1 MGTPR
6 YFTDSQTLKELQFPE
21 ILEQLASFTHSESAK
36 ALAIKLKP
44 SNRHNNI
51 EFELIQTRQRLSLT
65 QQRRTVPGTEFDELT
80 KELALLKLHDA
91 VLNLEGVLRI
101 YSASDLVNQWL
112 RFFEEINT
120 VPQLSE
126 VFSRCYFSEEIKQH
140 ISSVVDVKITK
151 NIKDDATKELFEIRS
166 SIKSVRQKINR
177 NFERE
182 MRKLLKEGW
191 LGDTQ
196 ETFLGDR
203 RVLTVQSGFK
213 RRVLGTVV
221 GTSKTGSLTY
231 IEPQVNQELNHELD
245 CLLDDERKE
254 IYRILRTLS
263 QHLRAYL
270 GLIQSYQEALVS
282 FDFITAKAR
291 LAASMEASLPA
302 ISSTTTFEWKEAF
315 HPMLVATNRRI
326 GKPTV
331 AQHFSL
337 NEAQR
342 ILVISGPNAGGKSLT
357 LKTFGLLQCML
368 QSGLLIPVHQDSIA
382 CIFQQLFSDI
392 GDNQSIE
399 NELSTYSYRL
409 KRMKYFLEVS
419 NPKTVLLLDEFGS
432 GSDPELGAS
441 LAEVFFEEIYLKH
454 CFAMITTHYSAI
466 KVKASELP
474 NAVNGAMK
482 FDVKSLKPLY
492 ELVLGLPG
500 SSFTF
505 EVASINGIPKHMIH
519 EAKKKLSADTKRLN
533 QLLSSIQEE
542 KQYYQKMVQEHKNA
556 QERMQQE
563 LSRLKQ
569 LENDNRAKAK
579 QLSQQAEEQAKA
591 VQLGQ
596 KFEKYVNRYQPS
608 RKKQKENEALFEEIR
623 SFIVKARTLKPV
635 IKTKKPSV
643 KVAEKTT
650 IDYKIG
656 DKVKIQ
662 GSKQLGIIQA
672 IEKQKITVLVNS
684 LKMTLS
690 NDKITPFP

>member
-1 MGTPR
+1 M
-6 YFTDSQTLKELQFPE
+6 
-21 ILEQLASFTHSESAK
+21 
-36 ALAIKLKP
+36 
-44 SNRHNNI
+44 
-51 EFELIQTRQRLSLT
+51 LIT
-65 QQRRTVPGTEFDELT
+65 
-80 KELALLKLHDA
+80 
-91 VLNLEGVLRI
+91 
-101 YSASDLVNQWL
+101 
-112 RFFEEINT
+112 
-120 VPQLSE
+120 
-126 VFSRCYFSEEIKQH
+126 
-140 ISSVVDVKITK
+140 
-151 NIKDDATKELFEIRS
+151 
-166 SIKSVRQKINR
+166 
-177 NFERE
+177 
-182 MRKLLKEGW
+182 
-191 LGDTQ
+191 
-196 ETFLGDR
+196 
-203 RVLTVQSGFK
+203 
-213 RRVLGTVV
+213 
-221 GTSKTGSLTY
+221 
-231 IEPQVNQELNHELD
+231 
-245 CLLDDERKE
+245 
-254 IYRILRTLS
+254 
-263 QHLRAYL
+263 
-270 GLIQSYQEALVS
+270 
-282 FDFITAKAR
+282 
-291 LAASMEASLPA
+291 
-302 ISSTTTFEWKEAF
+302 
-315 HPMLVATNRRI
+315 TNRRI

-337 NEAQR
+337 HEAQR

-382 CIFQQLFSDI
+382 CIFQHLYSDI

-419 NPKTVLLLDEFGS
+419 NTKTVLLLDEFGS
-432 GSDPELGAS
+432 GSDPELGAA
-441 LAEVFFEEIYLKH
+441 LAEVFFEEIYQKC

-474 NAVNGAMK
+474 FAVNGAMK

-505 EVASINGIPKHMIH
+505 EVASINGIPKPLIS
-519 EAKKKLSADTKRLN
+519 EAKMKLSSDTKRLN

-556 QERMQQE
+556 QERMQHE

-569 LENDNRAKAK
+569 LENDNRNKAK

-591 VQLGQ
+591 LQLGQ
-596 KFEKYVNRYQPS
+596 KFDKYVSRYQPS

-623 SFIVKARTLKPV
+623 SFIVKTRTLKPV
-635 IKTKKPSV
+635 AKTKKPMV
-643 KVAEKTT
+643 KVVEKAT

-662 GSKQLGIIQA
+662 GSKQLGIITA

-690 NDKITPFP
+690 NDKLLPFP

>member
-6 YFTDSQTLKELQFPE
+6 YFTDIQTLKELQFPE
-21 ILEQLASFTHSESAK
+21 ILDQLANCAFSESAK
-36 ALAIKLKP
+36 NIARKLKP
-44 SNRHNNI
+44 SNKKKDI
-51 EFELIQTRQRLSLT
+51 EFQLRQTHQRISIT
-65 QQRRTVPGTEFDELT
+65 QQRRTVPSIEFDELT
-80 KELALLKLHDA
+80 KEITLLKLEDA
-91 VLNLEGVLRI
+91 VVSLEGVLRI
-101 YSASDLVNQWL
+101 YTASDLVNQWL
-112 RFFEEINT
+112 RFFEETN
-120 VPQLSE
+120 VFHELSD
-126 VFSRCYFSEEIKQH
+126 VFSTCYFSEDIKYH
-140 ISSVVDVKITK
+140 IASVIEVKNTK
-151 NIKDDATKELFEIRS
+151 NVKDDASKELLEIRN
-166 SIKSVRQKINR
+166 SIKSIRQKINR

-231 IEPQVNQELNHELD
+231 IEPQVNHELNHELD

-254 IYRILRTLS
+254 IYRILKTLS
-263 QHLRAYL
+263 QHLRGYQK
-270 GLIQSYQEALVS
+270 LIESYQNALVS

-291 LAASMEASLPA
+291 LASSMDATLPSITDA
-302 ISSTTTFEWKEAF
+302 CAFEWKDAL
-315 HPMLVATNRRI
+315 HPMLVETNRRL
-326 GKPTV
+326 GKSTV
-331 AQHFSL
+331 PQNFGL
-337 NEAQR
+337 FLEQR

-382 CIFQQLFSDI
+382 CIFQHLYSDI

-399 NELSTYSYRL
+399 NELSTYSSRL

-419 NPKTVLLLDEFGS
+419 NPQTVLLLDEFGS

-441 LAEVFFEEIYLKH
+441 LAEVFFEEMYRKQ
-454 CFAMITTHYSAI
+454 CFAMVTTHFAAI

-474 NAVNGAMK
+474 HAINGAMK

-492 ELVLGLPG
+492 ELVIGLPG

-505 EVASINGIPKHMIH
+505 EVASINGIPKHLIQ
-519 EAKKKLSADTKRLN
+519 AAQKKLSADTKRLN
-533 QLLSSIQEE
+533 QLLTSIQEE

-556 QERMQQE
+556 QERMLQE

-569 LENDNRAKAK
+569 LENDNRIKAK

-608 RKKQKENEALFEEIR
+608 RKKQKENETLFEEIR
-623 SFIVKARTLKPV
+623 SFIVKSRTLKPLT
-635 IKTKKPSV
+635 KTRKPSV
-643 KVAEKTT
+643 KVTEQTT
-650 IDYKIG
+650 INYQIG

-690 NDKITPFP
+690 NDKILPFP

>member
-1 MGTPR
+1 MGSPR
-6 YFTDSQTLKELQFPE
+6 YFTDIQTLKELQFHE
-21 ILEQLASFTHSESAK
+21 ILENLAALAHSDSAK
-36 ALAIKLKP
+36 GLALKLKP
-44 SNRHNNI
+44 SNQKTSI
-51 EFELIQTRQRLSLT
+51 EFQLEQTHQRLAIT
-65 QQRRTVPGTEFDELT
+65 QQRRTLPGIEFDEII
-80 KELALLKLHDA
+80 KEISLLKLEDA
-91 VLNLEGVLRI
+91 VLSLEGVMRI
-101 YSASDLVNQWL
+101 YAASNLVNQWL

-120 VPQLSE
+120 FPQLSE
-126 VFSRCYFSEEIKQH
+126 VFSRCYFSEDIQQH
-140 ISSVVDVKITK
+140 IASVIDVKITK
-151 NIKDDATKELFEIRS
+151 NVKDDATKELFNIRS
-166 SIKSVRQKINR
+166 SMRSVRQKINR
-177 NFERE
+177 NFDRE

-196 ETFLGDR
+196 ETFLGER
-203 RVLTVQSGFK
+203 RVLTVQSGYK

-231 IEPQVNQELNHELD
+231 IEPQVNRELNHELD

-282 FDFITAKAR
+282 FDFVTAKAR
-291 LAASMEASLPA
+291 LAALMEASLPA
-302 ISSTTTFEWKEAF
+302 ISNTTTFEWKEAF

-382 CIFQQLFSDI
+382 CIFQHLYSDI

-409 KRMKYFLEVS
+409 KRMKYFLEVA

-441 LAEVFFEEIYLKH
+441 LAEVFFEEIYQKH

-474 NAVNGAMK
+474 FAVNGAMK

-505 EVASINGIPKHMIH
+505 EVAAINGIPKPMIQ
-519 EAKKKLSADTKRLN
+519 EAKKKLSSDTKRLN

-563 LSRLKQ
+563 LVRLKQ
-569 LENDNRAKAK
+569 LENDNRSKAK
-579 QLSQQAEEQAKA
+579 QLSLQAEEQAKA

-596 KFEKYVNRYQPS
+596 KFEKFLIRYQPS
-608 RKKQKENEALFEEIR
+608 RKKQKENDALFEEIR
-623 SFIVKARTLKPV
+623 SFIVKARTLKTT
-635 IKTKKPSV
+635 IKPKKTVVKKVDKPSF
-643 KVAEKTT
+643 EF
-650 IDYKIG
+650 KIG

-662 GSKQLGIIQA
+662 GSKQTGIVQA
-672 IEKQKITVLVNS
+672 IEKQKITVLVNH
-684 LKMTLS
+684 LKMTLT
-690 NDKITPFP
+690 NDKLLPFP